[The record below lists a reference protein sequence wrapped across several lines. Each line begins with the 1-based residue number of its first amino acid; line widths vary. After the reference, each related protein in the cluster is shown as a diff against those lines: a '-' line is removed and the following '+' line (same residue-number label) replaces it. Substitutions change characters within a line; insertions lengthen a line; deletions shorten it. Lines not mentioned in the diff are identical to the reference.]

1 MTFGFEREYF
11 VKDDAGNFL
20 VAHSVG
26 LPYDGCGYLAEARG
40 DQHEQPDK
48 AAGLLLVE
56 ERRLIEKA
64 AEKKLTLVVETPQK
78 LDKTFLHNAM
88 RQFGKNPQTD
98 RSLSGKWNK
107 QGVQHAGL
115 HVHFGNQRTI
125 NYFND
130 QLKRSFEVARV
141 VDLFDIAAIIWS
153 FDKEFGKVIKKAQ
166 RATGLYKMQPHGF
179 EYRSLPAT
187 VSPFQVADFIRD
199 NRKNWIG

>member
-11 VKDDAGNFL
+11 VKDDAEKFV
-20 VAHSVG
+20 VAQNVG
-26 LPYDGCGYLAEARG
+26 LPADGCGYLAEARG
-40 DQHEQPDK
+40 DHHSQPDK

-56 ERRLIEKA
+56 ERRLIDQA
-64 AEKKLTLVVETPQK
+64 AAKKLTLLVETPQK
-78 LDKTFLHNAM
+78 LDKTFLHTAM
-88 RQFGKNPQTD
+88 RQFGKNPQVD

-107 QGVQHAGL
+107 QGVSHAGL
-115 HVHFGNQRTI
+115 HVHFGNQRNITYY
-125 NYFND
+125 NQ
-130 QLKRSFEVARV
+130 QLQKNIDVSTV

-153 FDKEFGKVIKKAQ
+153 FDREFGKVIKKAQ

-187 VSPFQVADFIRD
+187 TSPFEVADFIRD